1 MSNDHAAKD
10 DENGM
15 CDCAGTTYMG
25 SILTTLR
32 WDGARSRL
40 ARCLRRGANAIVT
53 NNEGVC
59 DEIDVRTGR
68 ANFEPI

>member
-1 MSNDHAAKD
+1 
-10 DENGM
+10 
-15 CDCAGTTYMG
+15 MG

-68 ANFEPI
+68 ANFKPI